1 MNAMNFLFSFQE
13 AWKSSPL
20 EHEMTTPSHVD
31 VFFNVIAGKCP
42 SIDRKILA
50 MSYSY
55 RLMQVQQPHVYVLYD
70 AAKKY
75 QYCCSGCQTWANVP
89 RCLLESKAKYYIVHL
104 IVIVSST

>member
-1 MNAMNFLFSFQE
+1 MNAMHFLSLFQK

-20 EHEMTTPSHVD
+20 EHEMTTLSHVD

-50 MSYSY
+50 LSYSY

-70 AAKKY
+70 AAKKK
-75 QYCCSGCQTWANVP
+75 SVLLLRMPNVGE
-89 RCLLESKAKYYIVHL
+89 RAK
-104 IVIVSST
+104 VSTGEQG